1 MQLLKGITGTALLVV
16 LVFTATVYTACKD
29 KYVASPNACTGIVCQ
44 NNGICLDGKCD
55 CTSGY
60 TGEFCQDKAI
70 APYIGKWRVTQEV
83 VSRNGQPVS
92 GMTTTYE
99 TTITEDPSGV
109 TILNFSDF
117 MGQPDFDNV
126 LARIGVIVD
135 SQYTYNGYYIGI
147 EIPADPG
154 NFVFKTYQPL
164 GQSHKQLLRGEGAIN
179 SIGTQLT
186 GEFYIVYA
194 DSSKAIEDRITFSAT
209 YQD

>member
-1 MQLLKGITGTALLVV
+1 MIILFLAKLRRKMQLLKGITGTALLVV
-16 LVFTATVYTACKD
+16 LVFTVTVYTACKD

-70 APYIGKWRVTQEV
+70 APYIGRWRVTQEI

-126 LARIGVIVD
+126 LGRIGTSIELIKDDNGIYVETEGPSD
-135 SQYTYNGYYIGI
+135 PANLHSDATSRLASQTN
-147 EIPADPG
+147 
-154 NFVFKTYQPL
+154 NC
-164 GQSHKQLLRGEGAIN
+164 
-179 SIGTQLT
+179 
-186 GEFYIVYA
+186 
-194 DSSKAIEDRITFSAT
+194 
-209 YQD
+209 